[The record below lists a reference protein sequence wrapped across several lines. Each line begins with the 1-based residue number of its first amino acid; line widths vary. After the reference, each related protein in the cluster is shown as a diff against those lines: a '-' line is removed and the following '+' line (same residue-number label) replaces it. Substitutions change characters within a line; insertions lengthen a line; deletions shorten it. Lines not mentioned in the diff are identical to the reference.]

1 MRDRFLAILGILLA
15 MLYLGLWH
23 WLTPGESAKLTPAD
37 VDGYLARMAGH
48 LPATPEDEAR
58 FLGRLREWG
67 NADDG
72 RPVYMLNVMSYYD
85 RLKPLPLGE
94 RVTGTPREA
103 NHTYESKIAHLLF
116 GLGGYPLFS
125 GTSVRESRADRA
137 SGALVD
143 DASQVTD
150 TDDVLVVRYP
160 SRRAFLALI
169 SDPDYL
175 PWSPY
180 KMASVQLALL
190 PLSARMVL
198 PDPRLL
204 AGALFVAIFL
214 GCGWWRAARR
224 SRLET
229 FGRR

>member
-1 MRDRFLAILGILLA
+1 MRDRFLAILGIVLVVA
-15 MLYLGLWH
+15 YAALWH
-23 WLTPGESAKLTPAD
+23 WLAPGISAKLTPAD

-48 LPATPEDEAR
+48 LPSTPAEEAA

-67 NADDG
+67 YADDG

-94 RVTGTPREA
+94 QVTGTPREA
-103 NHTYESKIAHLLF
+103 NHVYESNIAHLLF
-116 GLGGYPLFS
+116 GLGGYPIFS
-125 GTSVRESRADRA
+125 GSSSRTSRTDRS

-143 DASQVTD
+143 AAGQVSD

-160 SRRAFLALI
+160 SRRAFLELI
-169 SDPDYL
+169 SGPEYL

-190 PLSARMVL
+190 PLSANFLV
-198 PDPRLL
+198 PDPRLV
-204 AGALFVAIFL
+204 AAAAFVALFLA
-214 GCGWWRAARR
+214 CGWWRSTRR
-224 SRLET
+224 N
-229 FGRR
+229 RRGSDRQ

>member
-1 MRDRFLAILGILLA
+1 MLDRFLAILGIVLVVA
-15 MLYLGLWH
+15 YAALWH
-23 WLTPGESAKLTPAD
+23 WLAPGISAKLTPAD

-48 LPATPEDEAR
+48 LPTTPAEEAK

-67 NADDG
+67 YADDG

-85 RLKPLPLGE
+85 QLKTLPLGDQ
-94 RVTGTPREA
+94 VTGTPREA
-103 NHTYESKIAHLLF
+103 NHVYESKIAHLLF
-116 GLGGYPLFS
+116 GLGGYPIFA
-125 GTSVRESRADRA
+125 GTSERTSRADHA

-143 DASQVTD
+143 AASHVTD

-190 PLSARMVL
+190 PLSAKIVL
-198 PDPRLL
+198 PDLRLL
-204 AGALFVAIFL
+204 AAALFVVIFL

-224 SRLET
+224 N
-229 FGRR
+229 RRHTIPR

>member
-1 MRDRFLAILGILLA
+1 MRDRFLAILGIVLVVA
-15 MLYLGLWH
+15 YAALWH
-23 WLTPGESAKLTPAD
+23 WLAPGISAKLTPAD

-48 LPATPEDEAR
+48 LPTTPADEAK

-67 NADDG
+67 YADDG

-85 RLKPLPLGE
+85 RLKPVPRGE

-103 NHTYESKIAHLLF
+103 NHVYESKIAHLLF
-116 GLGGYPLFS
+116 GLGGYPIFS
-125 GTSVRESRADRA
+125 GSSSRTSRTDRS

-143 DASQVTD
+143 AAGQVSD

-160 SRRAFLALI
+160 SRRAFLELI
-169 SDPDYL
+169 SDPEYL

-190 PLSARMVL
+190 PLSANFLV
-198 PDPRLL
+198 PDPRLV
-204 AGALFVAIFL
+204 AAALFVALFL
-214 GCGWWRAARR
+214 ACGWWRSTRR
-224 SRLET
+224 N
-229 FGRR
+229 RRGSDRQ

>member
-1 MRDRFLAILGILLA
+1 MRDRFLAILGIVLVVA
-15 MLYLGLWH
+15 YAALWH
-23 WLTPGESAKLTPAD
+23 WLAPGISAKLTPAD

-48 LPATPEDEAR
+48 LPSTPAEEAA

-67 NADDG
+67 YADDG

-85 RLKPLPLGE
+85 RLKPVPLGE

-103 NHTYESKIAHLLF
+103 NHVYESKIAHLLF
-116 GLGGYPLFS
+116 GLGGYPIFS
-125 GTSVRESRADRA
+125 GTSSRTSRTNRS

-143 DASQVTD
+143 AAGQVSD

-160 SRRAFLALI
+160 SRRAFLELI
-169 SDPDYL
+169 SDPEYL

-190 PLSARMVL
+190 PLSANFLV
-198 PDPRLL
+198 PDPRLV
-204 AGALFVAIFL
+204 AAALFVALFL
-214 GCGWWRAARR
+214 ACGWWRSTRR
-224 SRLET
+224 N
-229 FGRR
+229 RRGSDRQ

>member
-1 MRDRFLAILGILLA
+1 MRDRFLAILGIVLVVA
-15 MLYLGLWH
+15 YAALWH
-23 WLTPGESAKLTPAD
+23 WLAPGISAKLTPAD

-48 LPATPEDEAR
+48 LPSTPAEEAA

-67 NADDG
+67 YADDG
-72 RPVYMLNVMSYYD
+72 RPIYMLNVMSYYD

-94 RVTGTPREA
+94 QVTGTPREA
-103 NHTYESKIAHLLF
+103 NHVYESKIAHLLF

-125 GTSVRESRADRA
+125 GSSSRTSRTDRS

-143 DASQVTD
+143 AAEQVSD

-160 SRRAFLALI
+160 SRRAFLELI
-169 SDPDYL
+169 SDPEYL

-190 PLSARMVL
+190 PLSANFLV
-198 PDPRLL
+198 PDPRLVV
-204 AGALFVAIFL
+204 GALFVVVFL

-224 SRLET
+224 SRP
-229 FGRR
+229 G